1 VIRPRF
7 APLDGLL
14 LLMTLI
20 WGGNFSVVKVVLRE
34 LPPLGFNTLR
44 LVVASALFL
53 ATLAAAGSDERL
65 RGREWVHLAWLGF
78 VGHFLYQIC
87 FMLGLARTSVANSTV
102 ILGCTPVLVTLVS
115 AAISPDERIG
125 AAQWAGATLS
135 ALGIYIA
142 VGRQAE
148 LGGASLIGDLLMLG
162 SVACWTAYTVGARP
176 LLQRHSP
183 LVVTAWSMTLGTALF
198 VPLGLPDL
206 LGLDWARVSPLTWGL
221 VVGSAALALCVAYL
235 IWYTAV
241 QRLGNARTAVYSNM
255 VPVVA
260 LVTARL
266 WLGEPITLAKLVGV
280 GAIVSGVVLTRFGRP
295 PRLAIPAEE

>member
-1 VIRPRF
+1 MIRVRF

-20 WGGNFSVVKVVLRE
+20 WGTNFSVVKVALRE
-34 LPPLGFNTLR
+34 LPPLGFNALR
-44 LVVASALFL
+44 LLVASMLFL
-53 ATLAAAGSDERL
+53 ATLALVGHGRI
-65 RGREWVHLAWLGF
+65 RGREWLHLAWLGL

-115 AAISPDERIG
+115 AAISPEERIG
-125 AAQWAGATLS
+125 WSQWLGAVLS

-142 VGRQAE
+142 VGREAA
-148 LGGASLIGDLLMLG
+148 LGPGTWVGDVLMLG
-162 SVACWTAYTVGARP
+162 SVACWTAYTVTARP

-183 LVVTAWSMTLGTALF
+183 LIVTGWSMAVGTVLYL
-198 VPLGLPDL
+198 PLGVPDL
-206 LGLDWARVSPLTWGL
+206 LRLDWTRVSASTWVLL
-221 VVGSAALALCVAYL
+221 VFSAAFALCVAYL

-260 LVTARL
+260 LGVARL
-266 WLGEPITLAKLVGV
+266 WLGEPITANKLVGV
-280 GAIVSGVVLTRFGRP
+280 GAIVSGVLFTRLGRP
-295 PRLAIPAEE
+295 PRLAIPVEE